1 MVNVYL
7 KNLRKSWIGGIL
19 PPLFLVGF
27 VGLIAMSWSSMQD
40 FILER
45 LEQMNNPIYQA
56 ILGDL
61 GLEGFGLTFQGALF
75 MYGGGTLN
83 IRILFL
89 SLVIPARLLS
99 TEIDKKT
106 IDMMLSFPIPRWR
119 YLLEKFSVYLTY
131 NLLFPIL
138 FIAVLIGSTLAINE
152 EIDLGLLTNVAIG
165 YYLLLFALGAL
176 SLLCAT
182 IFLDS
187 NKSLSAAGVVILSQY
202 FLVSM
207 GGFIPALED
216 FQGASLFH
224 YFKIGAI
231 QEAGMLPLTDV
242 FIVVGVGLIA
252 LVSALVIFQKREFAL

>member
-7 KNLRKSWIGGIL
+7 KNLRKSWIGGII

-40 FILER
+40 LILER

-83 IRILFL
+83 LLILFV

-106 IDMMLSFPIPRWR
+106 MDMMLSFPIPRWR

-152 EIDLGLLTNVAIG
+152 EIDITLLANVAIG

-176 SLLCAT
+176 
-182 IFLDS
+182 
-187 NKSLSAAGVVILSQY
+187 
-202 FLVSM
+202 
-207 GGFIPALED
+207 
-216 FQGASLFH
+216 
-224 YFKIGAI
+224 
-231 QEAGMLPLTDV
+231 
-242 FIVVGVGLIA
+242 
-252 LVSALVIFQKREFAL
+252 